1 MWEIQLFKLN
11 YDEKESKA
19 VKDIVDSGWI
29 TMGEESKEFENR
41 FAKMLGDNI
50 FAIAV
55 SSGTASLHMALLGL
69 DIGVGD
75 EVIIPALTFVA
86 DINVV
91 KMVGATAVLADC
103 GSYNNWNVTA
113 KSIEAQ
119 ITPKTKAVIVV
130 HFAGYPCEMDEIVEL
145 CNNRG
150 IYLIEDCAHAPDAR
164 YKGKA
169 CGTFGDYGC
178 FSFFTNKNLS
188 VGEGGM
194 LVCQDEKLALKAK
207 YYRSHGMSALTLD
220 RHKGRAISY
229 DVAHIGLNYRIDEM
243 RSAIGLVQLDKLQDA
258 NKKREILVKRYI
270 DRLSTIKDISIPFT
284 NLKNIESV
292 YHIFPILLSAQIDR
306 VWLIDELKN
315 RGIQSSI
322 HYPAFRD
329 FTAFKDI
336 GLNSAP
342 IAEDIANRELT
353 LPLYPTMSLDE
364 VDLVCD
370 SLYQILELEK
380 V

>member
-1 MWEIQLFKLN
+1 
-11 YDEKESKA
+11 
-19 VKDIVDSGWI
+19 
-29 TMGEESKEFENR
+29 
-41 FAKMLGDNI
+41 
-50 FAIAV
+50 
-55 SSGTASLHMALLGL
+55 
-69 DIGVGD
+69 
-75 EVIIPALTFVA
+75 
-86 DINVV
+86 
-91 KMVGATAVLADC
+91 
-103 GSYNNWNVTA
+103 
-113 KSIEAQ
+113 
-119 ITPKTKAVIVV
+119 
-130 HFAGYPCEMDEIVEL
+130 
-145 CNNRG
+145 
-150 IYLIEDCAHAPDAR
+150 
-164 YKGKA
+164 
-169 CGTFGDYGC
+169 
-178 FSFFTNKNLS
+178 
-188 VGEGGM
+188 M

-229 DVAHIGLNYRIDEM
+229 DVTHIGLNYRIDEM

-306 VWLIDELKN
+306 VWLINELKN

-336 GLNSAP
+336 GLNYAP